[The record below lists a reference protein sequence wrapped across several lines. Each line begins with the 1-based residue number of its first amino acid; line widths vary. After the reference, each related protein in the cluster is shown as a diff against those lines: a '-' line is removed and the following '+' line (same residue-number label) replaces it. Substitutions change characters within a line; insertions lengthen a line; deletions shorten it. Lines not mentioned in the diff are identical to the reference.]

1 MTDHL
6 LKAEIHCH
14 IEGATPPALAVAQAQ
29 KYGIDT
35 SHILRDGSYVWSDF
49 AQFIVCYDAVAA
61 LFKTADDYALLTET
75 YLGELAAVNTI
86 YSEIIVSPD
95 HGDRIGLGAD
105 AYLAGI
111 CDGIHA
117 AREKTGIEARIIVT
131 GERHFGPDR
140 VISAA
145 EYAARAKNPLVT
157 GFNMAGEERMG
168 RVADYARAF
177 DIARDAGLGLTIHA
191 GEVCGAFSV
200 SDALDLIRPSR
211 IGHGVRAIEDAA
223 LVQRLAEL
231 GTVLEVCP
239 GSNVALKV
247 FPRFR
252 QPSAEAA
259 EGGRR
264 ARLPQFRRSAV
275 LPHVAETRIRDRIRP
290 DGLFGRRDQRDDP
303 HGPGSRLRRRG
314 NSHQAA
320 GPVRRRRLSCGHIGD
335 EVTKRGECLA
345 KRRLLLA

>member
-1 MTDHL
+1 MTAHL

-14 IEGATPPALAVAQAQ
+14 IEGAAPPALAEAQAR
-29 KYGIDT
+29 KYGVDT
-35 SHILRDGSYVWSDF
+35 SHILQDGAYKWSDF
-49 AQFIVCYDAVAA
+49 AEFLVCYDAVAA
-61 LFKTADDYALLTET
+61 LFRTAADYALLTES
-75 YLGELAAVNTI
+75 YLLELAAANTI

-105 AYLAGI
+105 AYLSGI

-117 AREKTGIEARIIVT
+117 AREKSGIEARIIVT

-145 EYAARAKNPLVT
+145 QYAADAKNPLVT

-200 SDALDLIRPSR
+200 SDALDLVKPSR
-211 IGHGVRAIEDAA
+211 IGHGVRAIEDPA
-223 LVQRLAEL
+223 LVERLAEL

-239 GSNVALKV
+239 GSNIALKV
-247 FPRFR
+247 FPDFDRHPLKQLKAAGVRVCLNSDDPPFFHTSLAR
-252 QPSAEAA
+252 EYEVASKEMAISDAEIDAMTRTALEAA
-259 EGGRR
+259 FVDDG
-264 ARLPQFRRSAV
+264 
-275 LPHVAETRIRDRIRP
+275 TR
-290 DGLFGRRDQRDDP
+290 
-303 HGPGSRLRRRG
+303 SRLLSRFD
-314 NSHQAA
+314 A
-320 GPVRRRRLSCGHIGD
+320 G
-335 EVTKRGECLA
+335 A
-345 KRRLLLA
+345 

>member
-1 MTDHL
+1 MTRNP

-14 IEGATPPALAVAQAQ
+14 IEGAAPPALAAAQASR
-29 KYGIDT
+29 YGVDT
-35 SHILRDGSYVWSDF
+35 SHILRDGAYVWSDF
-49 AQFIVCYDAVAA
+49 SEFLVCYDAVAA
-61 LFKTADDYALLTET
+61 LFKTAEDYALLTET
-75 YLGELAAVNTI
+75 YLNELAAANTI

-111 CDGIHA
+111 SDGIRA

-145 EYAARAKNPLVT
+145 EYAARAGNPLVT

-168 RVADYARAF
+168 RVGDYARAF

-200 SDALDLIRPSR
+200 SDALDLVRPSR
-211 IGHGVRAIEDAA
+211 IGHGVRAIEDPAVVER
-223 LVQRLAEL
+223 LVEL

-239 GSNVALKV
+239 GSNIALKV
-247 FPRFR
+247 FPDFESHPLKVLRAAGVRVCLNSDDPPFFHTSLER
-252 QPSAEAA
+252 EYEIASGEMRLSDDEIDAMTRTALEAA
-259 EGGRR
+259 FVDEETR
-264 ARLPQFRRSAV
+264 ARLLARFDAARA
-275 LPHVAETRIRDRIRP
+275 RP
-290 DGLFGRRDQRDDP
+290 GY
-303 HGPGSRLRRRG
+303 
-314 NSHQAA
+314 
-320 GPVRRRRLSCGHIGD
+320 
-335 EVTKRGECLA
+335 
-345 KRRLLLA
+345 